1 MKMVVEQS
9 SFQSMSKNTST
20 VNNRKREGA
29 DFPVEFLRKGVIGDW
44 KNHYTT
50 EQSMKKI
57 GRVLRENGLKFDY
70 D

>member
-29 DFPVEFLRKGVIGDW
+29 DFPVEFLRKGV

-50 EQSMKKI
+50 EQSMKFEKKI
-57 GRVLRENGLKFDY
+57 GRVLRENGLEFDY